1 MEEGYLRNMIARVGV
16 LRNPRI
22 ELEIDCEADDEE
34 LIELAERYLEGE
46 ICFIPAKIVRKRGR
60 RGGAVRAVI
69 ELEPEYR
76 DPL

>member
-1 MEEGYLRNMIARVGV
+1 MIARVGV

-22 ELEIDCEADDEE
+22 ELEIDCEADDGE
-34 LIELAERYLEGE
+34 LIELAERYLEEE
-46 ICFIPAKIVRKRGR
+46 ICFIPARIVSRRRGR
-60 RGGAVRAVI
+60 KGVKAVI